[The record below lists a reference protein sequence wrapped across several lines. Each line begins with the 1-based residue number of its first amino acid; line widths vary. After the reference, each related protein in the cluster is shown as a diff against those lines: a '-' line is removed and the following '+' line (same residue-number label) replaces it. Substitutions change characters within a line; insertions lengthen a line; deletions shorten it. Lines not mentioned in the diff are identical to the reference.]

1 MSKVKIQVEF
11 KDGQLLPITGYDAEL
26 LEDYA
31 QGSVFNLTSTGKRSN
46 PHHKMYWGIL
56 RSVCRATGKWPREEN
71 LHEDLKWACGYVRL
85 RYNALS
91 GQYMRSPDS
100 ISFDDMTQQEF
111 NTYFEM
117 AMEKLA
123 EDLGY
128 DPVHEQFGK

>member
-1 MSKVKIQVEF
+1 MTKLQMELRNGYLVPVSQ
-11 KDGQLLPITGYDAEL
+11 YDAERM
-26 LEDYA
+26 EDLPD
-31 QGSVFNLTSTGKRSN
+31 GTLFNLSQTGKRSN
-46 PHHKMYWGIL
+46 PHHNMYWGIL

-85 RYNALS
+85 RYNTLS

-123 EDLGY
+123 ESLGY